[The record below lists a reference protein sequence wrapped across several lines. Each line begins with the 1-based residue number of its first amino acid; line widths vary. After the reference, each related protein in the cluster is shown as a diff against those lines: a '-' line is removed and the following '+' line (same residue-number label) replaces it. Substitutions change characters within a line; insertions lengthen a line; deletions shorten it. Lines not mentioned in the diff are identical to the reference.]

1 MRDADI
7 RSAKP
12 HRLDGGRRDATASW
26 GVFDY
31 RCDEP
36 RRVGFPPDRLA
47 STSAAKVEYR
57 ASYSVTACYANP
69 SEILKSPKL
78 SRQQKRELLCKW
90 AFDVYRMEVTTG
102 SIPPCSLSRLD

>member
-36 RRVGFPPDRLA
+36 RRVGLACTGSNRHAEFERQLPMRAAADVVPVGPGVLDQPVRERLA
-47 STSAAKVEYR
+47 A
-57 ASYSVTACYANP
+57 
-69 SEILKSPKL
+69 
-78 SRQQKRELLCKW
+78 
-90 AFDVYRMEVTTG
+90 
-102 SIPPCSLSRLD
+102 